1 MFLCSAAS
9 FPVTPP
15 PAPFEDPVPTS
26 APGGPRMRLST
37 AAITRE
43 FHGPAVMQFT
53 YVEQS
58 QCCQLLNKTS
68 NLLSELI
75 FRD

>member
-1 MFLCSAAS
+1 
-9 FPVTPP
+9 
-15 PAPFEDPVPTS
+15 
-26 APGGPRMRLST
+26 MRLST